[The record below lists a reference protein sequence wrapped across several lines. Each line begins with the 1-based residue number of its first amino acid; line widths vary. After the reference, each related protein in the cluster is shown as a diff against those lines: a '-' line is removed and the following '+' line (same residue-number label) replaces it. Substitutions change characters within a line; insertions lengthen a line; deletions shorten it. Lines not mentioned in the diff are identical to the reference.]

1 MPRAE
6 GDPSS
11 VTWLVGLTSLMLPWV
26 AVPLA
31 CIGLVMGVRGSTTGW
46 WLLAGGLGLL
56 LADVL
61 LTLLWARPASGLT
74 DQPLLNRR
82 EAQAIGRTVHV
93 VEAITGG
100 EGKVR
105 LADSVW
111 RARGSDCP
119 AGTLVRVIAAEG
131 GCLIVVA
138 ADRENRPSDR
148 DQRSEV

>member
-6 GDPSS
+6 GDPSG

-56 LADVL
+56 MADVL
-61 LTLLWARPASGLT
+61 LTLFWARPASGRT

-82 EAQAIGRTVHV
+82 EAQVIGRTVRV
-93 VEAITGG
+93 VEAIAGG

-105 LADSVW
+105 VADSVW
-111 RARGSDCP
+111 RARGPDCA
-119 AGTLVRVIAAEG
+119 AGSLVKVVAAEG
-131 GCLIVVA
+131 NYLVVVA
-138 ADRENRPSDR
+138 DEERPVS
-148 DQRSEV
+148 